1 MTSTNTQ
8 IYRGQ
13 DINDPTFSLD
23 TDVPQTLAGRLAIVT
38 GCSRGI
44 GLEITLTLASH
55 GCRILGTYHNT
66 HPNRLSEI
74 LANKFSA
81 VEIDI
86 RSPAPAVSAIVAGLQ
101 EKYPGVSVDIL
112 VNNAG
117 LATLGPLSTL
127 SADSMVEVF
136 NANTIFPA
144 LLTQGL
150 LPFFNK
156 EGRGRIINISSEGSH
171 LGRANTTAYS
181 ASKAALESMTRTW
194 AKELGQEYNAM
205 TVNSLALGMME
216 THLFKELPMERQ
228 TFWKEKAKE
237 IPVAPRI
244 GQGSDVGP
252 VVAFLVSDAAR
263 WVSGQVISVSGGN
276 MMIV

>member
-1 MTSTNTQ
+1 MPSYPPLLYLTNHFPEVALAASVPP
-8 IYRGQ
+8 ILNPLP
-13 DINDPTFSLD
+13 ISPTN
-23 TDVPQTLAGRLAIVT
+23 PP
-38 GCSRGI
+38 

-66 HPNRLSEI
+66 PPTRLSEL
-74 LANKFSA
+74 LADKFSA

-86 RSPAPAVSAIVAGLQ
+86 RSPAPAVSSIISSLQ
-101 EKYPGVSVDIL
+101 EKYPGIPVDIL

-117 LATLGPLSTL
+117 LAVLGPLSTL
-127 SADSMVEVF
+127 SGDSMAVVF

-144 LLTQGL
+144 LLTQSL

-156 EGRGRIINISSEGSH
+156 EGRGRIINISSEASH

-194 AKELGQEYNAM
+194 AKELGQEYNGM
-205 TVNSLALGMME
+205 TVNALALGMME
-216 THLFKELPMERQ
+216 THLFEELPKERQ
-228 TFWKEKAKE
+228 TFWREKAKE
-237 IPVAPRI
+237 MPVAPRI
-244 GQGSDVGP
+244 GQGNDVGP
-252 VVAFLVSDAAR
+252 VVAFLASDAAR

-276 MMIV
+276 MMVV